1 MNAPGIIIKSS
12 PYTVKET
19 IDHLQTILQSN
30 GVTIYA
36 RIDQQDE
43 LQKTGQTILP
53 LEFILFGNPKS
64 GGPIMAENPVAALDL
79 PLKVIAW
86 QDNEQKVWVAYNS
99 AAYIKERHSL
109 SDQVSAPIDLDPLM
123 VKVLG

>member
-1 MNAPGIIIKSS
+1 MNPQGITIKVS

-19 IDHLQTILQSN
+19 IDHLQAILQSN

-36 RIDQQDE
+36 RINQQDE
-43 LQKTGQTILP
+43 LQKTGQVILP

-64 GGPIMAENPVAALDL
+64 GGPIMVENPMAALDL

-86 QDNEQKVWVAYNS
+86 QGSDQKVLVAYNS

-109 SDQVSAPIDLDPLM
+109 SDHVSAPIDLDPLM
-123 VKVLG
+123 IKVLG